1 MRREY
6 GEGMMKKNV
15 LENHERYRERIK
27 LFKGFGYDI
36 DKERDFII
44 ENAQPIEGKI
54 LEIGT
59 GKGHFAVALAQKGYH
74 FTTVD
79 ISEEEQ
85 EFAKLN
91 IQHLGLLDRV
101 NFVIADAQHLHFSDS
116 SYDISFGINLIHHL
130 SQPLK
135 VVDEFFRVTVPD
147 GKIVISDFSKE
158 GFEIIKELHKSEGR
172 HHDSGHCTL
181 NEISEYVLSKGY
193 QIDRFSSKCQELII
207 IRKKVIR

>member
-1 MRREY
+1 ME
-6 GEGMMKKNV
+6 KIV
-15 LENHERYRERIK
+15 LENHERYRDRIK
-27 LFKGFGYDI
+27 LFKSFGYDI

-54 LEIGT
+54 LELGT
-59 GKGHFAVALAQKGYH
+59 GKGHFAVALAQKGYQ

-85 EFAKLN
+85 KFAKMN
-91 IQHLGLLDRV
+91 IQYLGLQDQV
-101 NFVIADAQHLHFSDS
+101 NFVIADAQHLHFPDA

-135 VVDEFFRVTVPD
+135 VVDEFLRVTAPK

-158 GFEIIKELHKSEGR
+158 GFTIIKELHKSEGN

-181 NEISEYVLSKGY
+181 NEIAEYVLSKGF
-193 QIDRFSSKCQELII
+193 QIDKFNSKCQELII
-207 IRKKVIR
+207 IRKRGN

>member
-1 MRREY
+1 ME
-6 GEGMMKKNV
+6 KIV

-27 LFKGFGYDI
+27 LFKSFGYDI

-44 ENAQPIEGKI
+44 ENVQLIEGKI

-59 GKGHFAVALAQKGYH
+59 GKGHFAVALAQKGYQ

-79 ISEEEQ
+79 VSEEEQ
-85 EFAKLN
+85 KFAKMN
-91 IQHLGLLDRV
+91 IQYLGLLDKV
-101 NFVIADAQHLHFSDS
+101 NFVIADAERLHFSDN
-116 SYDISFGINLIHHL
+116 SYDVSFGINLIHHL
-130 SQPLK
+130 NQPLK
-135 VVDEFFRVTVPD
+135 VIDEFLRVTVPD

-181 NEISEYVLSKGY
+181 NEMAEYALSKGF
-193 QIDRFSSKCQELII
+193 QIDKFNSKCQELII
-207 IRKKVIR
+207 IRK